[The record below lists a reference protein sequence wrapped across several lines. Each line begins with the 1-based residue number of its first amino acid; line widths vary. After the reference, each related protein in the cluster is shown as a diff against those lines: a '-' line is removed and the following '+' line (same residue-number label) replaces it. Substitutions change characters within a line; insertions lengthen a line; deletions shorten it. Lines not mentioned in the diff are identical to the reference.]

1 MLLLLLWEPLQLLHK
16 WIKTMACHSPVHKF
30 ESFAN
35 RLGIRDGTGL
45 GRDGTG
51 LGGVGWGR

>member
-35 RLGIRDGTGL
+35 KGGGL

-51 LGGVGWGR
+51 RDWGGCLNVFCS